1 MSATGYLRLRAY
13 TGQAEI
19 PLRDVAVTVTDSLGN
34 TIAYRVT
41 DRSGVIDNISLQTPD
56 MGAGTSPNTGI
67 LPFGRVNIYAHLDG
81 YEQIDAEDV
90 QIFPDTVTLQ
100 DLAMIPLPEL
110 PETWNKAEIFQ
121 TPAQN
126 L

>member
-1 MSATGYLRLRAY
+1 MSATGYLRIRAF
-13 TGQAEI
+13 TSRAEI
-19 PLRDVAVTVTDSLGN
+19 PLQDVAISVTDTQGK
-34 TIAYRVT
+34 TIAYRTT
-41 DRSGVIDNISLQTPD
+41 DRSGLTEDIAIEVPD
-56 MGAGTSPNTGI
+56 VSAGTSPNTGV

-90 QIFPDTVTLQ
+90 QIFPNTITDQ
-100 DLAMIPLPEL
+100 ELAMIPLSEL
-110 PETWNKAEIFQ
+110 PGKWNQAEIFQ

>member
-1 MSATGYLRLRAY
+1 MSAIGYLRLRAY
-13 TGQAEI
+13 TSRAEI
-19 PLRDVAVTVTDSLGN
+19 PLQNVAISVTDSQGK
-34 TIAYRVT
+34 TIAYRTT
-41 DRSGVIDNISLQTPD
+41 DRSGIIEPISIEVPD
-56 MGAGTSPNTGI
+56 LSAGTSPNTGV

-90 QIFPDTVTLQ
+90 QIFPNTVTNQ
-100 DLAMIPLPEL
+100 DLPMIPLSEL
-110 PETWNKAEIFQ
+110 PGTWNKAEIFQ

>member
-1 MSATGYLRLRAY
+1 MSATGYLRLRAF
-13 TGQAEI
+13 TSRAEI
-19 PLRDVAVTVTDSLGN
+19 PLKDVAITITDSQGK
-34 TIAYRVT
+34 TIAYRTT
-41 DRSGVIDNISLQTPD
+41 DRSGLTDLLPIETPELS
-56 MGAGTSPNTGI
+56 AGTSPNTGV

-90 QIFPDTVTLQ
+90 QIFPNTVTDQ
-100 DLAMIPLPEL
+100 ELAMIPLSEL
-110 PETWNKAEIFQ
+110 PGKWNQAEIFQ

>member
-13 TGQAEI
+13 TSRAEI
-19 PLRDVAVTVTDSLGN
+19 PLQDVAITVTDTAGN
-34 TIAYRVT
+34 TLAYRLT
-41 DRSGVIDNISLQTPD
+41 DRSGLTDNIAIQTPD
-56 MGAGTSPNTGI
+56 VSAGTSPNTGV

-90 QIFPDTVTLQ
+90 QIFPNTITDQ
-100 DLAMIPLPEL
+100 ELAMIPLSEL
-110 PETWNKAEIFQ
+110 PGKWNQAEIFQ

>member
-1 MSATGYLRLRAY
+1 MSSTGYLRLHAY
-13 TGQAEI
+13 TGQAEL
-19 PLRDVAVTVTDSLGN
+19 PLRDVAITVTDSMGN
-34 TIAYRVT
+34 AIAYRT
-41 DRSGVIDNISLQTPD
+41 TNRSGLVEDIPLPTPD
-56 MGAGTSPNTGI
+56 LNAGTSPNTGV

-90 QIFPDTVTLQ
+90 QIFPNTVTQQ
-100 DLAMIPLPEL
+100 DLIMIPLPEL
-110 PETWNKAEIFQ
+110 PEKWNKAEIFQ

>member
-1 MSATGYLRLRAY
+1 MSSTGYLRPRAY

-34 TIAYRVT
+34 AIAYRVT
-41 DRSGVIDNISLQTPD
+41 DRRGVINNLPLQTPD

-90 QIFPDTVTLQ
+90 QIFPETVTQQ
-100 DLAMIPLPEL
+100 DLAMIPLSEL
-110 PETWNKAEIFQ
+110 PEKWNQAEIFQ